1 MSDTYQPKP
10 VEQLTFTDDGM
21 FQAVMH
27 DPTVCSKI
35 VEHLLHIQVDHIDFP
50 ELEKTIA
57 PYYTSKGIRMD
68 VYIKD
73 SNRVIDVEMQ
83 ARSRKALGK
92 RTRYYQSMI
101 DIDNLMKGEDY
112 SMLRESYILFICKN
126 DPFQDENK
134 KQYGLPCYT
143 FKTVCSENTDVNLDD
158 KTTKV
163 VYNASAY
170 EKEEDEW
177 IRRFL
182 SYVYTGNS
190 GEDDFANY
198 LSAMVEKIKQD
209 DKFRSLY
216 LSMNLH
222 DFDIREEAKEEGI
235 LQGIQQGAQQQA
247 IEDAIAFLKEKVPPE
262 KVAKCVKLPLEK
274 VLELQSQLSNTNS

>member
-1 MSDTYQPKP
+1 MSNIYQPKP

-27 DPTVCSKI
+27 DPTACSKI
-35 VEHLLHIQVDHIDFP
+35 VEHLLHIQVDHIDYP
-50 ELEKTIA
+50 ELEKVIA

-68 VYIKD
+68 VYVKNSD
-73 SNRVIDVEMQ
+73 RVIDVEMQ
-83 ARSRKALGK
+83 ARSRDAIGK

-101 DIDNLMKGEDY
+101 DIDNLMKGDDY
-112 SMLRESYILFICKN
+112 SMLKESYILFICKN
-126 DPFQDENK
+126 DPFKDENE

-143 FKTVCSENTDVNLDD
+143 FKTVCSENADINLND

-177 IRRFL
+177 IRSFL
-182 SYVYTGNS
+182 SYVYTGKT

-209 DKFRSLY
+209 DEFRSLY

-222 DFDIREEAKEEGI
+222 DRDIRKDAKEEGM
-235 LQGIQQGAQQQA
+235 QQGAQQQA
-247 IEDAIAFLKEKVPPE
+247 IQTAINMFKKKIYPVEEIADLTG
-262 KVAKCVKLPLEK
+262 LPLEK
-274 VLELQSQLSNTNS
+274 VLELQQQLTEKK